1 MTLSNVSSGA
11 SISDSTG
18 EVTITNDDDPSLSV
32 GDVSVAEDVT
42 GGKATVS
49 VTINRATNEQVTV
62 EYATSNGTAT
72 AGSDYTAA
80 SGTLTFTSG
89 QSSAETFT
97 VAITDDTTDE
107 DDETFT
113 VTLSSVSSG
122 ASISDSTGEVTITND
137 DDPSLS
143 VGDVSVAEDVTG
155 GKATVSVTINRA
167 TNEQVTVQYATSNGT
182 ATAGSDYTAASGTLT
197 FTSGQSS
204 AETFTVAIADD
215 SVDGVRRDVHGDAE
229 QRVPRGRA

>member
-1 MTLSNVSSGA
+1 MSVSLNRATNEQVTVEYATSNGTATAGSDYTSASGTLTFTSGQSSAETFTVTITDDSTDESDEMFTVTLSNASNA

-18 EVTITNDDDPSLSV
+18 EVTITNDDNPSLSV
-32 GDVSVAEDVT
+32 GDVSVAENVT

-80 SGTLTFTSG
+80 NGTLTFTSG

-97 VAITDDTTDE
+97 VTITDDSTDE

-113 VTLSSVSSG
+113 VTLSSVVLG
-122 ASISDSTGEVTITND
+122 GEHKRLNR
-137 DDPSLS
+137 
-143 VGDVSVAEDVTG
+143 VGDD
-155 GKATVSVTINRA
+155 N
-167 TNEQVTVQYATSNGT
+167 
-182 ATAGSDYTAASGTLT
+182 
-197 FTSGQSS
+197 
-204 AETFTVAIADD
+204 
-215 SVDGVRRDVHGDAE
+215 
-229 QRVPRGRA
+229 